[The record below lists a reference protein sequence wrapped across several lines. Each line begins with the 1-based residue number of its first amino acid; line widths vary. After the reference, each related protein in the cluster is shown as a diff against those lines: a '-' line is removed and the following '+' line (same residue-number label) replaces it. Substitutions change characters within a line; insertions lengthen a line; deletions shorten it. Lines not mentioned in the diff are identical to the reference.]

1 MAQDDFEEFEINL
14 AKEHNLTPKEIRKLR
29 NQAQTPWLGAGITHL
44 KFQALLKEAKKK
56 KIIKEKE
63 TNKVKTE
70 SPNSFSDENSVKVFG
85 SSIVGQAF
93 GIEAFKE
100 AEKFLT
106 LLSSKGRLKCRTQWC
121 RACSLYKLELSKGVV
136 GHVMKI
142 SFPNVIKLTEILK
155 FSWNWERSDSEWAK
169 SNGKADDAFKRLVAT
184 KSKPVW
190 YVTIQSEENIMRL
203 LGATPKKD
211 SNKIAKV
218 MKSPS
223 QDSMRYFAKLGAN
236 NEAINIYRFMRGETA
251 MIEDRWDIRSNSWM
265 DNPDADVVRYLTQ
278 GEGEFQEV
286 TEDVARKLF
295 PKVFEK

>member
-1 MAQDDFEEFEINL
+1 MRDDLNIRL
-14 AKEHNLTPKEIRKLR
+14 AKKHGLTSKEIQDLR
-29 NQAQTPWLGAGITHL
+29 DQAQTPWLGASIANL

-56 KIIKEKE
+56 KGVKERE
-63 TNKVKTE
+63 TKKVKFE
-70 SPNSFSDENSVKVFG
+70 SADSVSDENSVKIFG
-85 SSIVGQAF
+85 SSVVGEAF
-93 GIEAFKE
+93 GIEAFKD

-106 LLSSKGRLKCRTQWC
+106 LLVGKGRLKCRTQWC

-142 SFPNVIKLTEILK
+142 SFPNVIKLTEMMK
-155 FSWNWERSDSEWAK
+155 FNWNWERSDSEWAK
-169 SNGKADDAFKRLVAT
+169 SHGKAADAFKRLVET

-203 LGATPKKD
+203 LGAPPKKD

-236 NEAINIYRFMRGETA
+236 NEAINIYRFMRGQTA
-251 MIEDRWDIRSNSWM
+251 MIEDRWDIRSKSWM
-265 DNPDADVVRYLTQ
+265 DNSDADVVRYLTQ

-286 TEDVARKLF
+286 TEEVARKIF
-295 PKVFEK
+295 PHAFKV

>member
-1 MAQDDFEEFEINL
+1 M
-14 AKEHNLTPKEIRKLR
+14 HGLTSKEIQELR
-29 NQAQTPWLGAGITHL
+29 SQAQTPWLGAGITNL

-56 KIIKEKE
+56 KGIKEKE
-63 TNKVKTE
+63 TKKVKSE

-85 SSIVGQAF
+85 SSVVGQAF
-93 GIEAFKE
+93 GIEAFKK

-142 SFPNVIKLTEILK
+142 SFPNVIKLTEILN
-155 FSWNWERSDSEWAK
+155 FSWNWERPDSEWAK
-169 SNGKADDAFKRLVAT
+169 SHGKANEAFKRLVAT

-203 LGATPKKD
+203 LGAPPKKD
-211 SNKIAKV
+211 SNKIVKE

-223 QDSMRYFAKLGAN
+223 QGSMRYFAKLGAN
-236 NEAINIYRFMRGETA
+236 NEAINIYRFIRGETA
-251 MIEDRWDIRSNSWM
+251 MIEDRWDIRSKSWV

-278 GEGEFQEV
+278 GEGEFQEI
-286 TEDVARKLF
+286 TEDVARKIF

>member
-1 MAQDDFEEFEINL
+1 
-14 AKEHNLTPKEIRKLR
+14 
-29 NQAQTPWLGAGITHL
+29 
-44 KFQALLKEAKKK
+44 
-56 KIIKEKE
+56 
-63 TNKVKTE
+63 
-70 SPNSFSDENSVKVFG
+70 
-85 SSIVGQAF
+85 
-93 GIEAFKE
+93 
-100 AEKFLT
+100 
-106 LLSSKGRLKCRTQWC
+106 
-121 RACSLYKLELSKGVV
+121 
-136 GHVMKI
+136 MKI

-169 SNGKADDAFKRLVAT
+169 SHGKADDAFKRLVAT

-203 LGATPKKD
+203 LGAPPKKD

-251 MIEDRWDIRSNSWM
+251 MIEDRWDIRSKSWM

-286 TEDVARKLF
+286 TEDVARKIF